1 MLYMSALVTKT
12 GTSLPSRTLQ
22 FLALQITFRLKR
34 ASSPSLLLSLFFLP
48 LSLFLSSFPLFPPK
62 CAPMCSRFQPGVDA
76 CDDLSIDP
84 SIEVRSVTGYII
96 YVLFYKRGCYLFATA
111 DIKYLGVIC
120 ERNIWIYVGR
130 ESSNVNGA

>member
-34 ASSPSLLLSLFFLP
+34 ACLLAISPFSFSLSLSLSLSLLLSSLP
-48 LSLFLSSFPLFPPK
+48 ERSGPV
-62 CAPMCSRFQPGVDA
+62 CSRFQPGVDA

-84 SIEVRSVTGYII
+84 SIEVRSVTGYSIRAI
-96 YVLFYKRGCYLFATA
+96 L
-111 DIKYLGVIC
+111 
-120 ERNIWIYVGR
+120 
-130 ESSNVNGA
+130 

>member
-34 ASSPSLLLSLFFLP
+34 ACLLAISPFSFSLSLSLSLLLSSLP
-48 LSLFLSSFPLFPPK
+48 EQSGPV
-62 CAPMCSRFQPGVDA
+62 CSRFQPGVDA

-84 SIEVRSVTGYII
+84 SIEVRSVTGYSIRAI
-96 YVLFYKRGCYLFATA
+96 L
-111 DIKYLGVIC
+111 
-120 ERNIWIYVGR
+120 
-130 ESSNVNGA
+130 